1 METSSRLIP
10 LVDDLTHILVEAG
23 KNKLTKRIK
32 LDGGW
37 PTVNLRGAER
47 RDVMANKMYKTGNCW
62 AAPDKQSGK
71 WAARITIAHTM
82 RPAGLFDTEEEAE
95 TYALKFATE
104 YIDGRTK

>member
-47 RDVMANKMYKTGNCW
+47 RDVMANKMYKDRLVIVGPLRINK
-62 AAPDKQSGK
+62 AAN
-71 WAARITIAHTM
+71 
-82 RPAGLFDTEEEAE
+82 GLPG
-95 TYALKFATE
+95 LQ
-104 YIDGRTK
+104 